1 MLDTTLAAL
10 SAVPRSKNGKQYLP
24 IPSATSSV
32 YLPTA
37 DDVNA
42 SLGVA
47 CLPCEGQIPLGPSYF
62 ARIARIEV
70 DPDLGGLV
78 KSLVDQGR
86 AKFKV
91 NLLSVKDVV
100 SKMYLNFTSTFFELK
115 TKSET
120 SFKETYQTSFRVVL
134 SESNPFTFVLQV
146 HKGLSLPFAVQQPM
160 ERDLLALTARAF
172 WATNMLSSANG
183 LAPEEE

>member
-1 MLDTTLAAL
+1 MSNKCTLF
-10 SAVPRSKNGKQYLP
+10 K
-24 IPSATSSV
+24 
-32 YLPTA
+32 
-37 DDVNA
+37 
-42 SLGVA
+42 
-47 CLPCEGQIPLGPSYF
+47 PLRTREIRC
-62 ARIARIEV
+62 RIAQEDDIDVR
-70 DPDLGGLV
+70 
-78 KSLVDQGR
+78 
-86 AKFKV
+86 
-91 NLLSVKDVV
+91 VKDVV